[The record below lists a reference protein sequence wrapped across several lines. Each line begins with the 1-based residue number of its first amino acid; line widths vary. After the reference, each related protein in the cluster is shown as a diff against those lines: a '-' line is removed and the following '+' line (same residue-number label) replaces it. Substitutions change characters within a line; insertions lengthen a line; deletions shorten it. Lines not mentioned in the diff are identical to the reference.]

1 MMFFDKI
8 SKEKKLLAIAVI
20 ATIAIISTISLIQLR
35 SASIAHNDVPEHIQ
49 KINDKT
55 VNFLDRA
62 EIGLK
67 PCLDSVENKNSTD
80 MAIVSNCQQAVMLY
94 RKHGGHDKLA
104 PLYLTVI
111 DKKDIVRADRLVDN
125 LEKID
130 NKFKEIEKRNS
141 DNLYFNQVILTQRL
155 AQEAAEY
162 GRKQVNEQITVD
174 KAD

>member
-1 MMFFDKI
+1 M
-8 SKEKKLLAIAVI
+8 SKKKLLTIVVITAILFIVTLNYKQLGRAV
-20 ATIAIISTISLIQLR
+20 QEQK
-35 SASIAHNDVPEHIQ
+35 DVPEHIQ

-94 RKHGGHDKLA
+94 RKHGGHDNLA